1 MFTVSRNSSGRKREQ
16 RWVPVEP
23 AEAGEHALPPHI
35 LLQHRFHP
43 RFQVPGTLAAFRQH
57 AAVRVRL
64 EERDSEDCRFRQGE
78 FPFVVVFG

>member
-1 MFTVSRNSSGRKREQ
+1 MFTVSRNSSGRQREQ
-16 RWVPVEP
+16 RRVPVEP

-35 LLQHRFHP
+35 LLPHRLLP
-43 RFQVPGTLAAFRQH
+43 RFQVLGPLTAFRQH

-64 EERDSEDCRFRQGE
+64 EECDFEDCRFRQGE